1 MQGGLQLGISRGFE
15 RFSVLVGLL
24 LLSQVGRVECV
35 IGPEVLRA
43 DGVGLSVLA
52 KILTEELTLHLLS
65 NLMSSICIYSASL
78 TAAYTL
84 CYICLL
90 SYLMIINK
98 AGFTK
103 TNFAVFVLFV
113 VIYTLQLSALLSAAA
128 DKCFLGAG

>member
-1 MQGGLQLGISRGFE
+1 VGF
-15 RFSVLVGLL
+15 
-24 LLSQVGRVECV
+24 V

-43 DGVGLSVLA
+43 DGVGLSVLV
-52 KILTEELTLHLLS
+52 KILTEEGLLHFLS

-90 SYLMIINK
+90 CYLMIINK

-103 TNFAVFVLFV
+103 RNFAVFVLFV
-113 VIYTLQLSALLSAAA
+113 MIYALQISVLLSAAA
-128 DKCFLGAG
+128 D

>member
-1 MQGGLQLGISRGFE
+1 MQRGLQLGIPSSFQ

-24 LLSQVGRVECV
+24 LIGQVGRVGRV

-43 DGVGLSVLA
+43 DGVGLSVLME
-52 KILTEELTLHLLS
+52 ILTEERLLHFLS
-65 NLMSSICIYSASL
+65 NIMSSICIYSASL

-103 TNFAVFVLFV
+103 TNFTVFVLFV
-113 VIYTLQLSALLSAAA
+113 MIYTLQLSALLSAAA
-128 DKCFLGAG
+128 D